1 VAAVL
6 VRQDCGGLWSKVY
19 AMAVRGAAAAD
30 SGWVCTL
37 LRRGDAL
44 VWCWV
49 LLDVVVAFTRC

>member
-1 VAAVL
+1 
-6 VRQDCGGLWSKVY
+6 VY

-49 LLDVVVAFTRC
+49 LLDVVVAFTHC